1 MPGHSHSTSAE
12 AGSRCHQLR
21 VQIIEVSVSGVRSAA
36 LQLRRPETS
45 LRFRMYPM
53 IHVGLPSFYADVAT
67 RLRDCDLIVAEGIE
81 GLSEETAA
89 ITTMYEQSTRGRG
102 SSMVVQNIDY
112 DGLGPPVIYPDMT
125 GADLDRSIREHI
137 SLSDRLL
144 LRAASPVV
152 GLLSRFV
159 GPEILMNPFLTVD
172 DLPTAQ
178 QQAMDDRF
186 EGDRKVFVDDRDALV
201 NEALSGIYE
210 QHSMDAMAVGVVYG
224 AAHVP
229 GIFRFLSRTYRYRV
243 VRAEWM
249 KPVFTFQPAVIGNST
264 SDHADASG

>member
-1 MPGHSHSTSAE
+1 
-12 AGSRCHQLR
+12 

-36 LQLRRPETS
+36 LHLRRPESS
-45 LRFRMYPM
+45 LRFTMYPM

-81 GLSEETAA
+81 GPSEETAA
-89 ITTMYEQSTRGRG
+89 IKTMYEQSTRGRG

-112 DGLGPPVIYPDMT
+112 DSLGPPVIYPDMT
-125 GADLDRSIREHI
+125 GADLDRSIRDHI

-172 DLPTAQ
+172 DLPTAEQ
-178 QQAMDDRF
+178 
-186 EGDRKVFVDDRDALV
+186 EGDQFESSHKVFVGDRDALV
-201 NEALSGIYE
+201 DEALSGICE
-210 QHSMDAMAVGVVYG
+210 QHSMDTMAVGLVYG

-229 GIFRFLSRTYRYRV
+229 GIVRFLSRRHRYRV

-249 KPVFTFQPAVIGNST
+249 TPVFNF
-264 SDHADASG
+264 